1 MIVPVCILF
10 FLFFTPI
17 TNGTVNMLLFWGYPS
32 AGVLQYCT
40 QNTTVV
46 DFSGCMEACL
56 ETDSCMLSYGND
68 TTCIL
73 CDIYTVTAITQ
84 TDSSNGIKVAVK
96 VNGQNSCPVDVG
108 SNVYTFTNGNN
119 GYTMTYSNPTWTIS
133 ITKSCPNS
141 SWRMFARPA
150 GPFCIKI
157 SSSTQGVSRN
167 NATVIC
173 NTTTNAWLTGFNGI
187 AEFNYIFDTARSLFP
202 TPLNYQYL
210 SVWISGLMRSTC
222 VDAPETTNCTGLAAF
237 GEFQVQTNWDL
248 YKFPSG
254 YPNFTITSSGYY
266 QRCLQLAWSQQ
277 LTAYN
282 GMVLNAA

>member
-108 SNVYTFTNGNN
+108 SNVYTFT
-119 GYTMTYSNPTWTIS
+119 
-133 ITKSCPNS
+133 
-141 SWRMFARPA
+141 
-150 GPFCIKI
+150 I